1 MTDPDVFTIVDEAH
15 ATGCLG
21 AGGVG
26 LVSKELRA
34 ANYVQATV
42 HTGGKALGVAGAY
55 ICCSRLLKELLI
67 NRCRHLI
74 FTTALPPAL
83 GSWWLDALQRVR
95 QDQVARDR
103 LQENT
108 HTFRQA
114 LRRHG
119 IEPAGEHY
127 IVPIV
132 IGDDAAAVH
141 AADALQRRASTS
153 APSGPQRFRRGQ
165 PGCAWPSTP
174 TMRKLP

>member
-1 MTDPDVFTIVDEAH
+1 M
-15 ATGCLG
+15 
-21 AGGVG
+21 
-26 LVSKELRA
+26 
-34 ANYVQATV
+34 
-42 HTGGKALGVAGAY
+42 AGAY

-83 GSWWLDALQRVR
+83 GSWWLDALQRMR

-141 AADALQRRASTS
+141 AADALQRQGFDVRAIRPPTV
-153 APSGPQRFRRGQ
+153 P
-165 PGCAWPSTP
+165 PGTARLRVAIHADHAQATLIALADAIAL
-174 TMRKLP
+174 TLQLK